1 MIYLIKSYVNGDLGV
16 SDHIVE
22 KADSVMGAYD
32 TADDAILF
40 LRNHQMM
47 KQLQKESIREYEES
61 SESSLNELIEVI
73 QRNYG

>member
-32 TADDAILF
+32 TADDAIRF
-40 LRNHQMM
+40 LKERQSI
-47 KQLQKESIREYEES
+47 KELQKEPIREYEES
-61 SESSLNELIEVI
+61 NLTELMDTI